1 MVFEQN
7 KGEKAVRSQG
17 RRSAIRVKTPV
28 GLSVAGTLVL
38 VKIMGNCTISW
49 FTHEFL
55 NFSVYSIVWF
65 FFKMGL
71 MVILKRKM
79 FLGVFSNLN
88 FAPSVYCNPIHRP
101 FPVLLLSKESSRD
114 LKIQMICTW

>member
-7 KGEKAVRSQG
+7 KDEKAIHSQG
-17 RRSAIRVKTPV
+17 RRSALRVKTPV

-38 VKIMGNCTISW
+38 MVKIMGNCTISW

-65 FFKMGL
+65 FVKWG
-71 MVILKRKM
+71 
-79 FLGVFSNLN
+79 
-88 FAPSVYCNPIHRP
+88 
-101 FPVLLLSKESSRD
+101 
-114 LKIQMICTW
+114 